1 MTIVRTVNEMRRAV
15 RDAQAAGKTVGFVPT
30 MGALHAGHLSLID
43 AAKAACD
50 VVVVSIFVN
59 PTQFGANEDLGAYP
73 CTPEADHG
81 ACEARGVEFIFA
93 PAVEVMYPPGAMTE
107 IQVPALARNLCGK
120 DRPTHFAGVCT
131 VVAKLFNIVPADKAF
146 FGAKDFQQVT
156 IIRRMA
162 ADLNFPIDI
171 VTCPTIRESDGLAMS
186 SRNAYLSDNHRRQAP
201 SLQEALQLGAKQIL
215 ADNADPKAV
224 LTAMRQHLAA
234 HAPDGEIDYIH
245 AVDPETLVDLEA
257 FDGPALLALAVRFSG
272 ARLIDN
278 LLVAD
283 VESGR

>member
-1 MTIVRTVNEMRRAV
+1 MTIVRTVDEMRQAV
-15 RDAQAAGKTVGFVPT
+15 RAAQAAGQSVGFVPT
-30 MGALHAGHLSLID
+30 MGALHEGHLSLID
-43 AAKAACD
+43 AARAACD

-59 PTQFGANEDLGAYP
+59 PTQFGPNEDLDAYP
-73 CTPEADHG
+73 RTPEADHN
-81 ACEARGVEFIFA
+81 ACDSRGVDFIFE
-93 PAVEVMYPPGAMTE
+93 PSVEVMYPPGAMTE

-131 VVAKLFNIVPADKAF
+131 VVAKLLNIVPADKAF

-162 ADLNFPIDI
+162 SDLNFPTTI

-186 SRNAYLSDNHRRQAP
+186 SRNAYLSADHRRQAA
-201 SLQEALQLGAKQIL
+201 ALNGALKLGAEIIRDGSTTPQV
-215 ADNADPKAV
+215 V
-224 LTAMRQHLAA
+224 LEAIREYLAA
-234 HAPDGEIDYIH
+234 NAPEGEIDYVQ
-245 AVDPETLVDLEA
+245 AVSPDTLIDLQA

-278 LLVAD
+278 VLVDDA
-283 VESGR
+283 ESSR

>member
-1 MTIVRTVNEMRRAV
+1 MKIIRNVDEMRQAV
-15 RDAQAAGKTVGFVPT
+15 RAAQQAGRTVGFVPT

-43 AAKAACD
+43 AANAACD

-59 PTQFGANEDLGAYP
+59 PTQFGPNEDLSSYP
-73 CTPEADHG
+73 RTPEADHG
-81 ACEARGVEFIFA
+81 ACQAHGVDFIFE
-93 PAVEVMYPPGAMTE
+93 PSVDVMYPPGAMTE

-131 VVAKLFNIVPADKAF
+131 VVAKLFNIVPADTAF

-162 ADLNFPIDI
+162 ADLNFPTDI

-186 SRNAYLSDNHRRQAP
+186 SRNAYLSEDHRRQAV
-201 SLQEALQLGAKQIL
+201 ALSQALDLGAEMIRAGEQL
-215 ADNADPKAV
+215 PDDV
-224 LTAMRQHLAA
+224 LHAMREYLAA
-234 HAPDGEIDYIH
+234 HAPGGEIDYIH
-245 AVDPETLVDLEA
+245 AVAPETLVDLTE
-257 FDGPALLALAVRFSG
+257 FSGPALLAVAVRFAG

-278 LLVAD
+278 VLVA
-283 VESGR
+283 EAGSGR